1 MLIRFTTPCVLGTA
15 EYASGDEA
23 DMPNDVANAALSLG
37 RAVRVMSAAVLTAAP
52 DAVLTAAP
60 DAAVEPAAPT
70 ADPVGDSAAT
80 SLRESPA
87 PDDGDGRPKRRL
99 TPADRN

>member
-1 MLIRFTTPCVLGTA
+1 MLIRFTTPSVLGTT
-15 EYASGDEA
+15 EYASGAEA
-23 DMPNDVANAALSLG
+23 DLPNDMANAALSLG
-37 RAVRVMSAAVLTAAP
+37 RAVRVMSDAVLTVAS

-70 ADPVGDSAAT
+70 ADP
-80 SLRESPA
+80 A

-99 TPADRN
+99 IPADRN

>member
-1 MLIRFTTPCVLGTA
+1 MLIRFTTPCVLGTT

-23 DMPNDVANAALSLG
+23 NLPNDVANAALSLG
-37 RAVRVMSAAVLTAAP
+37 RAVRVMS

-70 ADPVGDSAAT
+70 ADP
-80 SLRESPA
+80 A

-99 TPADRN
+99 IPADRN

>member
-1 MLIRFTTPCVLGTA
+1 MLIRFTTPCVLGTT

-23 DMPNDVANAALSLG
+23 DLPNDVANAALSLG
-37 RAVRVMSAAVLTAAP
+37 RAVWVMPDAVWVIPAAVLTAAP
-52 DAVLTAAP
+52 VAMGAH
-60 DAAVEPAAPT
+60 
-70 ADPVGDSAAT
+70 DPVGDSAAT

-99 TPADRN
+99 TLADRN

>member
-1 MLIRFTTPCVLGTA
+1 MLIRFTTPCVLGTT

-23 DMPNDVANAALSLG
+23 DLPNDVANAALSLG
-37 RAVRVMSAAVLTAAP
+37 RAVRVMS

-60 DAAVEPAAPT
+60 DATAAPAATEPPAAPT

-87 PDDGDGRPKRRL
+87 PDDGDDRPKRRL
-99 TPADRN
+99 IVADRN

>member
-1 MLIRFTTPCVLGTA
+1 MLIRFTTPCVLGTT

-37 RAVRVMSAAVLTAAP
+37 RAVRVMS

-60 DAAVEPAAPT
+60 DAAVAPAAPT
-70 ADPVGDSAAT
+70 ADPVGDSAAA

-87 PDDGDGRPKRRL
+87 PDDGDDRPKRRL
-99 TPADRN
+99 ILADRN

>member
-1 MLIRFTTPCVLGTA
+1 MLIRFTTPSVLGTT
-15 EYASGDEA
+15 EYASGAEA
-23 DMPNDVANAALSLG
+23 DLPSDMANAALSLG
-37 RAVRVMSAAVLTAAP
+37 RAVRVMSDAVLTVAS

-70 ADPVGDSAAT
+70 ADP
-80 SLRESPA
+80 A

-99 TPADRN
+99 IPADRN

>member
-1 MLIRFTTPCVLGTA
+1 MLIRFTTPCVLGTT

-23 DMPNDVANAALSLG
+23 NLPNDVANAALSLG
-37 RAVRVMSAAVLTAAP
+37 RAVRVMSDAVLTVASDAVLTVAS

-70 ADPVGDSAAT
+70 ADP
-80 SLRESPA
+80 A

-99 TPADRN
+99 IPADRN

>member
-1 MLIRFTTPCVLGTA
+1 MLIRFTTPCVLGTT

-23 DMPNDVANAALSLG
+23 DLPNDVANAALSLG
-37 RAVRVMSAAVLTAAP
+37 RAVRVMS

-60 DAAVEPAAPT
+60 DATAAPAATEPPAAPT
-70 ADPVGDSAAT
+70 AD
-80 SLRESPA
+80 LA